1 MPGEIHPS
9 RVESALEDRASPADR
24 EALAESSAGTTVSLA
39 DANA

>member
-24 EALAESSAGTTVSLA
+24 EALAGSFAGTTVSFA
-39 DANA
+39 DGDA